1 MNTVPHRLVLSC
13 LLLGAVHLGAQAA
26 SASASSASEGSSAS
40 VGSVS
45 TSLRKSSDG
54 SSKAT
59 GFAQGDYRIVEV
71 AAVSG
76 QPDQLRLALQAVADP
91 GESGRVWLDLP
102 QQTAAQHAL
111 AAGQVVSATL
121 RPYGIAFA
129 KADTR
134 ETFFLVLEDDWYREL
149 PSRPVTL

>member
-1 MNTVPHRLVLSC
+1 MNTVSRRLVPLC
-13 LLLGAVHLGAQAA
+13 LLLGAVHLTAQAA

-59 GFAQGDYRIVEV
+59 GLAQGDYRIVEV
-71 AAVSG
+71 AAVAG
-76 QPDQLRLALQAVADP
+76 QPDQLRLTLQAVADP
-91 GESGRVWLDLP
+91 GEGGRVWLDLP

-111 AAGQVVSATL
+111 AAGQVVNAAY

-129 KADTR
+129 KAGTH